1 MIEDFEIQDGILTA
15 YFGSDNN
22 ITIPDSVTE
31 IGESAFED
39 SDIASVV
46 IPNGVKVIGDNA
58 FENCTFL
65 KSINIADSV
74 ISIGFRAF
82 AECDELSEITL
93 PNGLTEL
100 QPGTFWGCTALR
112 SVKLP
117 ESLKEIGG
125 GAFQNCTALPS
136 ILIPES
142 VTELGPNVFAFC
154 SSFTSINIPKNI
166 KVITASL
173 FEECDS
179 LRNISLPSTI
189 TTIKEYAFKL
199 SGVKSVAFDGTK
211 AQWDSIAKGKY
222 WNNGTSLKVACTDS
236 DVKEKNKTKFIS
248 LKDLKDNGMSVKVT
262 SVTDWVALRDIP
274 NGEAQLI
281 WAANYALAKR
291 RIGYITAAL
300 ILIAATALCWYA
312 YFAHLIGFMVDMMPY
327 VIGVLTVLSVVC
339 LIMMSFWRRLLN
351 GYKYFCKLH
360 GFPLFSGFGAF
371 MFYFTLIMSTV
382 FYIMCF
388 LLIIFISLLLS
399 FLTSSSS
406 SSSSSGRVSADR
418 LGIPQNIG
426 HDDLIALG
434 LAHDE
439 AVYAEQ
445 LDSISSFLSDLDH
458 TIAKNQIES
467 DYQVKT
473 DKIYEINKQIKELEG
488 SEEYMDVNEKQKLKE
503 LKERSAQ
510 ASAELTE
517 NYEQAKKEL
526 ESMHDKNR
534 SEL

>member
-1 MIEDFEIQDGILTA
+1 MCTNEDFEIRDGILTA
-15 YFGSDNN
+15 YFGSDDN
-22 ITIPDSVTE
+22 ITIPDIVTE

-46 IPNGVKVIGDNA
+46 IPTGVKVIGDQA

-65 KSINIADSV
+65 KSISIPDSV
-74 ISIGFRAF
+74 VSIGFRAF

-100 QPGTFWGCTALR
+100 QPGTFYGCTALR
-112 SVKLP
+112 KVELP

-125 GAFQNCTALPS
+125 GAFQHCTALPS
-136 ILIPES
+136 IRIPEG
-142 VTELGPNVFAFC
+142 VTELGPNIFAFC
-154 SSFTSINIPKNI
+154 SSLTSVNIPKNI
-166 KVITASL
+166 KVLTASL

-179 LRNISLPSTI
+179 LRNISLPSAI
-189 TTIKEYAFKL
+189 TTINEYAFML
-199 SGVKSVAFDGTK
+199 SGLKSVAFDGTK
-211 AQWDSIAKGKY
+211 AQWDSIAKGKN
-222 WNNGTSLKVACTDS
+222 WNKGTSLKVACTDS
-236 DVKEKNKTKFIS
+236 NTKEKSKTKFVS

-262 SVTDWVALRDIP
+262 SITDWAALRDIP
-274 NGEAQLI
+274 NSEAQLI

-291 RIGYITAAL
+291 RIGYITASL
-300 ILIAATALCWYA
+300 ILIAVTVLCWYA
-312 YFAHLIGFMVDMMPY
+312 SFLYLAGFMID
-327 VIGVLTVLSVVC
+327 IVLTALCVVC

-371 MFYFTLIMSTV
+371 MFYFALIMSTV
-382 FYIMCF
+382 IYIICF
-388 LLIIFISLLLS
+388 LLIMLISLLLS

-406 SSSSSGRVSADR
+406 SSSGGVSADR

-426 HDDLIALG
+426 QDNLIALG

-439 AVYAEQ
+439 AVFDEQ
-445 LDSISSFLSDLDH
+445 LDSISAFLSDLDH

-467 DYQVKT
+467 DYQLKS
-473 DKIYEINKQIKELEG
+473 DRIYEINKQIKELEQ
-488 SEEYMDVNEKQKLKE
+488 SEEYMDFNEKQKLKE
-503 LKERSAQ
+503 LKERAAR

-517 NYEQAKKEL
+517 NYEQAKKDL
-526 ESMHDKNR
+526 ESMYDKNR